1 MRLAC
6 YCALWGFVVICSS
19 VFGEEC
25 AERKPGT
32 MDPKNVMAYFE
43 MFLDDPA
50 YTAEAAAKT
59 LGEVEYFY
67 GAGAQLTPKIPDV
80 VSAALE
86 LLPEDPSSRPQ
97 SLQEFLCG
105 VALDFHRDKALLVSF
120 AELTRKFGEPH
131 ELPLPPPRLLPGQP
145 YRPDYT
151 FAFDAKGKAF
161 RGSLFLTV
169 DGKRTGDVNRVIRV
183 SFRRYSRK
191 PGV

>member
-6 YCALWGFVVICSS
+6 DCALWGFVVICSS
-19 VFGEEC
+19 VLGVEC
-25 AERKPGT
+25 AERMPGT

-86 LLPEDPSSRPQ
+86 LLPEDPRRRPQ

-105 VALDFHRDKALLVSF
+105 VALDFQRDKALRVSF
-120 AELTRKFGEPH
+120 DELTRKFGEPH

-145 YRPDYT
+145 YRPDYSYG
-151 FAFDAKGKAF
+151 FDAKGKAF
-161 RGSLFLTV
+161 RGMLILTV

-183 SFRRYSRK
+183 SYRRYSGR
-191 PGV
+191 